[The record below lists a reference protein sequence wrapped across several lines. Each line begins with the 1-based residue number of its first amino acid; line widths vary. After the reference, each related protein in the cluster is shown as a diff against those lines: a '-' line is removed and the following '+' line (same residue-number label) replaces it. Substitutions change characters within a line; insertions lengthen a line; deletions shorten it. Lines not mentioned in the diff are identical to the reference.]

1 MFFYL
6 QQLVFKNMII
16 KIHKIFNLVITEYHE
31 EVSKKIV
38 EKKGKKI
45 ISVVAIWIFFLSLR
59 VFISTEDRQSKRLK
73 KKEEEKKRR

>member
-6 QQLVFKNMII
+6 QQFIFKNMII

-45 ISVVAIWIFFLSLR
+45 ISVVAIWIFFYL
-59 VFISTEDRQSKRLK
+59 
-73 KKEEEKKRR
+73 